1 MTAVNDCQPI
11 AGCRVLNDVDAVVYH
26 QRWAVIDENSHIL
39 NRDTCPALARI
50 SVSLAFG
57 YLVIRAEGML
67 RLDIPLDVIEDDDS
81 VMRTAQ
87 LGQHTLKV
95 IDEGDLAAA
104 WVTNCLG
111 VKARLVKLHPDLPVP
126 VSWW

>member
-1 MTAVNDCQPI
+1 MTAINDCQPI
-11 AGCRVLNDVDAVVYH
+11 AGCCVLNDVDAVAYH
-26 QRWAVIDENSHIL
+26 QRWAVIDEYSLIL

-81 VMRTAQ
+81 AMRTAQ
-87 LGQHTLKV
+87 LGQHTVKV

>member
-1 MTAVNDCQPI
+1 MTAINDCQPV
-11 AGCRVLNDVDAVVYH
+11 AGCQVLNDVDAVVYH
-26 QRWAVIDENSHIL
+26 QRWVVIDAHGNIMK
-39 NRDTCPALARI
+39 RDNYPALARI
-50 SVSLAFG
+50 KVALSFG

-81 VMRTAQ
+81 VVREAR
-87 LGQHTLKV
+87 LGQHVVRV

-104 WVTNCLG
+104 WASNCLG
-111 VKARLVKLHPDLPVP
+111 VKARLAKVHPDFPVP

>member
-11 AGCRVLNDVDAVVYH
+11 AGCQVLNDVDAVAYH
-26 QRWAVIDENSHIL
+26 RRWAVIDEHGTIVG
-39 NRDTCPALARI
+39 RDTCPALASIR
-50 SVSLAFG
+50 VSLSFG
-57 YLVIRAEGML
+57 YLVIRADGML

-81 VMRTAQ
+81 AVREAR
-87 LGQHTLKV
+87 LGQYTVKV

-104 WVTNCLG
+104 WASNCLG
-111 VKARLVKLHPDLPVP
+111 MKARLVKLHPDFPVP